1 MLAQRERMQTVML
14 ERNQQYSLAE
24 RAMHL
29 RYGTNVAPFPVDDL
43 LRCRRPEDE
52 QPNVWNILNRI
63 QENVLNGGWETR
75 SQFANRRSAVR
86 PVERV
91 SNVATI
97 NAGLWDAAM
106 ALAE

>member
-1 MLAQRERMQTVML
+1 MQMLHSAAHNPENSMSVKMSNPRV
-14 ERNQQYSLAE
+14 
-24 RAMHL
+24 L
-29 RYGTNVAPFPVDDL
+29 RTG
-43 LRCRRPEDE
+43 
-52 QPNVWNILNRI
+52 
-63 QENVLNGGWETR
+63 
-75 SQFANRRSAVR
+75 R